1 MSKDGDGAR
10 PDSRGKERKPLVLVV
25 DDHEDT
31 RFLLKTILDIRGA
44 EVLEASDGEEA
55 IEMAERERP
64 DLVLMDAGLP
74 RLDGLAATR
83 RMRECASLC
92 RVKIIFL
99 SGQSQSAFRAVAFEA
114 GCDDFLVKPF
124 DLNQLD
130 GVLDKHLPQ

>member
-31 RFLLKTILDIRGA
+31 RFLLKTILDIRGVA
-44 EVLEASDGEEA
+44 VLEASDGEEA

-74 RLDGLAATR
+74 RLDGLTATR

-99 SGQSQSAFRAVAFEA
+99 SGSPTRLSCRGVRGRLRRFSGRAF
-114 GCDDFLVKPF
+114 
-124 DLNQLD
+124 
-130 GVLDKHLPQ
+130 